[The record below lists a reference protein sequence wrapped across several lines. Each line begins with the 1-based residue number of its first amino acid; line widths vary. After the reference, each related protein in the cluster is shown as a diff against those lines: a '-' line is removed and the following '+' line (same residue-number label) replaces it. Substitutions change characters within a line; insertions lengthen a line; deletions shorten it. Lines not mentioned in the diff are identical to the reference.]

1 MSLIKARSRAM
12 LVLFSLLVGSLGV
25 IAPATALPTVSAS
38 NGGTYS
44 LKNGVAITPITFTV
58 AALANSQTLT
68 SFAAQTQLPSG
79 LSLNAA
85 NGTITGTPDLNQ
97 NATNYTIRATFA
109 NPVETVDTIISIAVV
124 PGLNPQSRTVNYTA
138 GTAITPTLAIAA
150 GGFTGAVTY
159 ALTTG
164 TIPPGLILNA
174 NNGSI
179 SGTPQ
184 IAQSATTI
192 TVTGTGATA
201 GTDTTTFTITINPAI
216 TPATQTLT
224 GTVGTIITPTNQ
236 FTPFGF
242 TGLITYTILPALPA
256 GLVINAATGVISG
269 TATVAQ
275 AATNHTITATDSLSR
290 TATSTIS
297 ITMTAVISPLTKT
310 VSITQNQAMT
320 PTAAYTLT
328 GFSGAITYS
337 VNPALPAGLTLNTST
352 GIITGTP
359 TALQGATNHVITIT
373 GATAGSGTTT
383 LTLAVLAPLAAPTSV
398 TAVPGDLSA
407 TVTWSAVAG
416 ATGYQVITEPAGGVC
431 TVTNTQATCTN
442 LVNGTAYS
450 FRVFG
455 INQAGTALLSTIS
468 SSVTPKPPFITKTGR
483 VTITYSIT
491 GTVVPAAS
499 LTKLRTIGAQFK
511 TDKGTN
517 AVIAVRGFTS
527 TASTALERRLAL
539 SRATLVTQ
547 ALRAAGLSGSYTTT
561 GDGVTNRAGAQA
573 RKVVVKYTYQVPTN

>member
-1 MSLIKARSRAM
+1 M
-12 LVLFSLLVGSLGV
+12 FSLLFGMLGV
-25 IAPATALPTVSAS
+25 IAPASALPTVTAS

-58 AALANSQTLT
+58 AALANGQTLT
-68 SFAAQTQLPSG
+68 GFTAQTQLPSG
-79 LSLNAA
+79 LSLNAT

-109 NPVETVDTIISIAVV
+109 NPSETVDTVISIAIV
-124 PGLNPQSRTVNYTA
+124 PGLNPQSRTVTYTA
-138 GTAITPTLAIAA
+138 GTAIAPTPAIAA

-159 ALTTG
+159 AVTTG
-164 TIPPGLILNA
+164 TIPVGLTLNA

-224 GTVGTIITPTNQ
+224 GTVGTLITPTNQ

-242 TGLITYTILPALPA
+242 TGLITYTISPALPA
-256 GLVINAATGVISG
+256 GLTINSATGVISG

-275 AATNHTITATDSLSR
+275 AATNHTITATDSLNR

-297 ITMTAVISPLTKT
+297 ITMTAVISPLTRT
-310 VSITQNQAMT
+310 VAVTQNQAMT

-328 GFSGAITYS
+328 GFSGAISYS
-337 VNPALPAGLTLNTST
+337 VNPALPAGLTLNTAT
-352 GIITGTP
+352 GIISGTP
-359 TALQGATNHVITIT
+359 TTLQAATNYVITIT

-383 LTLAVLAPLAAPTSV
+383 LTLSVLAPLAAPASV

-407 TVTWSAVAG
+407 TVSWSAVSG

-455 INQAGTALLSTIS
+455 VNQAGTALLSTLS
-468 SSVTPKPPFITKTGR
+468 SAVTPRPPFTTKTGKI
-483 VTITYSIT
+483 TISYSIT

-499 LTKLRTIGAQFK
+499 LAQLRALGATFK
-511 TDKGTN
+511 REKGVS
-517 AVIAVRGFTS
+517 AVISVRGFTS
-527 TASTALERRLAL
+527 KASTALERRLAS

-547 ALRAAGLSGSYTTT
+547 ALRAAGLTGTYTTS
-561 GDGVTNRAGAQA
+561 GDGVTNRVGAKA
-573 RKVVVKYTYQVPTN
+573 RKVVVKYTYQIPSN